1 MSDFPGLAND
11 KVALRRFAREDITA
25 AYLGWL
31 NDERVT
37 RFSNQRFRSHDEA
50 SAADYLASFE
60 GSPNLFLSI
69 RGAASDAAI
78 GTMTAYRN
86 PHHGLADMGILIGD
100 PAHWGGGYGLAAW
113 SLLGAWLLAN
123 GTRKLTGGTL
133 AGNTGMVRIF
143 ERSGMHLEATR
154 KAHEIVEGRPM
165 DILLYARFADR

>member
-1 MSDFPGLAND
+1 MTDFPGLAND
-11 KVALRRFAREDITA
+11 KVALRSFAREDITP

-31 NDERVT
+31 NDSRVT
-37 RFSNQRFRSHDEA
+37 RFSNQRFRTHDEA
-50 SAADYLASFE
+50 SAAAYLASFE

-69 RGAASDAAI
+69 RDAASGASI

-86 PHHGLADMGILIGD
+86 LHHQVADMGIMVGD
-100 PAHWGGGYGLAAW
+100 PEHWGGGYGLAAW
-113 SLLGAWLLAN
+113 SLLGEWLLAN

-133 AGNTGMVRIF
+133 AGNAGMVRIF

-154 KAHEIVEGRPM
+154 KDHEIVEGRPM